1 MKKLQLLLTSFLML
15 SAACSCSSDDGLGKE
30 PDVSFVKS
38 EAHPVELTAATRS
51 LAADLKPTYIKFTTD
66 VIKASLAENSGTP
79 HVVVSPLSATM
90 LFGLLANGVDD
101 AGRDIITDYFGT
113 DDLATFNQLCSS
125 LLTGLPGADDLVSM
139 SIGNSVW
146 VNKYLNHS
154 LTPDYLSTV
163 QGDYRG
169 EVFSYDFVNDF
180 SSAKKGIDRW
190 CSEKSGGIL
199 PTLNQ
204 PLLSTSPILMLNA
217 VYFKAP
223 WDDEIFMREN
233 TSKGVFH
240 GTERD
245 EVVDMMKSYYISSHY
260 YKDDDFD
267 YFKLWFGNRAYS
279 MTIVMPS
286 KDMSVSDAADML
298 TYDSMEKFRQEAVE
312 CKLRVTIPKFKVETN
327 MDVFSLLAGGELGK
341 LNEGVQLTM
350 FGEEPERYSPMI
362 HQSAS
367 FSVDEDGAV
376 VASQTSGEV
385 LNTAVIIPGGEYEV
399 SLDRPFFF
407 FITERSTDACVLSG
421 CIANL
426 QCD

>member
-1 MKKLQLLLTSFLML
+1 MKKFQLLLTSLLML
-15 SAACSCSSDDGLGKE
+15 LAVCSCSSDDGPDKE
-30 PDVSFVKS
+30 PDVPFVKS

-51 LAADLKPTYIKFTTD
+51 LATALKPTYIKFTTD
-66 VIKASLAENSGTP
+66 IVKASLGENSRTP

-113 DDLATFNQLCSS
+113 DDLDTFNQLCGY
-125 LLTGLPGADDLVSM
+125 LLSGLPGADDLVSM

-154 LTPDYLSTV
+154 LNPDYLSTV
-163 QGDYRG
+163 EGDYRG
-169 EVFSYDFVNDF
+169 ESFTYDFVNDF

-190 CSEKSGGIL
+190 CKEMSGGIL

-204 PLLSTSPILMLNA
+204 PLLSTSPFLMLNA

-223 WDDEIFMREN
+223 WDNEIFMREN

-240 GTERD
+240 GTVRD

-298 TYDSMEKFRQEAVE
+298 TYDSMEKFRQESVE
-312 CKLRVTIPKFKVETN
+312 CKLRVTMPKFKVETN
-327 MDVFSLLAGGELGK
+327 MDVLSVLASGELGK
-341 LNEGVQLTM
+341 LNEGVQLTI
-350 FGEEPERYSPMI
+350 FGEEPERYSPLI

-385 LNTAVIIPGGEYEV
+385 LNTAVILPGGKYEV
-399 SLDRPFFF
+399 LLDRPFFF

>member
-1 MKKLQLLLTSFLML
+1 MKKFQLLLTSLLML

-30 PDVSFVKS
+30 PDVPFVKS
-38 EAHPVELTAATRS
+38 DAHPVELTAATRS
-51 LAADLKPTYIKFTTD
+51 MAADLKPTYIKFTTD
-66 VIKASLAENSGTP
+66 VVKASLAENSKAP

-101 AGRDIITDYFGT
+101 GSRDIITDYFGM

-125 LLTGLPGADDLVSM
+125 LLTGLPEADNLVSM
-139 SIGNSVW
+139 NIGNSVW

-154 LTPDYLSTV
+154 LTPDYLYTIE
-163 QGDYRG
+163 GDYQG
-169 EVFSYDFVNDF
+169 GVFSYDFVNDF
-180 SSAKKGIDRW
+180 TSAKKAIDRW
-190 CSEKSGGIL
+190 CRERSGGIL

-204 PLLSTSPILMLNA
+204 PLWSTSPFLMLNA

-223 WDDEIFMREN
+223 WDDEIFMGEN
-233 TSKGVFH
+233 TAKGVFH
-240 GTERD
+240 GTVRD
-245 EVVDMMKSYYISSHY
+245 EMVDMMKSHYISSHY

-286 KDMSVSDAADML
+286 KDMSVANAADML
-298 TYDSMEKFRQEAVE
+298 TYDNMEKFCQEAVD
-312 CKLRVTIPKFKVETN
+312 CKLRVTMPKFKVETN
-327 MDVFSLLAGGELGK
+327 MDVLSLLAGVGLGK

-350 FGEEPERYSPMI
+350 FGEEPERYSPLI

-421 CIANL
+421 CITNL